1 MIRKQ
6 PVNFPENA
14 LQTINAYSVL
24 AGFLLSFILFFIRP
38 VFLNPEHTMEFFL
51 YVPAAGEIG
60 LDLNQMLSYCE
71 SYFIKHGTPYIGNNL
86 YPPLATVIFGPF
98 LLLDKSTA
106 YTVITIINVSAFVL
120 TALIIPILIINNK
133 NHRSIIQLMFLT
145 GLFSYGFQFEL
156 ERGQFNLIAFSLAM
170 SAIYLFHSKPRY
182 RLLSYILL
190 TLSIQ
195 LKVFSLIF
203 LIILVDDWTDWR
215 NNIKRF
221 TGMIFINISL
231 LFILG
236 YQIFLDFIG
245 AISKQALNP
254 HITITNHSIEV
265 FVELLSR
272 KIGYR
277 NIFLAAGMDLNQIK
291 AMAGYSNV
299 LQLLLQICVL
309 ACLLFVLI
317 RAIRMNSNGL
327 NPYLLSI
334 CTLLALLLP
343 AVSNDYKLPLIT
355 GPLAIVLQENIIIG
369 KNNRPAL
376 VPIILGFV
384 GSIAYSATLFSYT
397 NKPLILN
404 NNFPSLLLIL
414 LVVTIMSTIADK
426 NLFLKQEPAI

>member
-1 MIRKQ
+1 
-6 PVNFPENA
+6 
-14 LQTINAYSVL
+14 
-24 AGFLLSFILFFIRP
+24 
-38 VFLNPEHTMEFFL
+38 
-51 YVPAAGEIG
+51 
-60 LDLNQMLSYCE
+60 
-71 SYFIKHGTPYIGNNL
+71 
-86 YPPLATVIFGPF
+86 
-98 LLLDKSTA
+98 
-106 YTVITIINVSAFVL
+106 
-120 TALIIPILIINNK
+120 
-133 NHRSIIQLMFLT
+133 
-145 GLFSYGFQFEL
+145 
-156 ERGQFNLIAFSLAM
+156 
-170 SAIYLFHSKPRY
+170 
-182 RLLSYILL
+182 
-190 TLSIQ
+190 
-195 LKVFSLIF
+195 
-203 LIILVDDWTDWR
+203 
-215 NNIKRF
+215 
-221 TGMIFINISL
+221 
-231 LFILG
+231 
-236 YQIFLDFIG
+236 
-245 AISKQALNP
+245 
-254 HITITNHSIEV
+254 
-265 FVELLSR
+265 
-272 KIGYR
+272 
-277 NIFLAAGMDLNQIK
+277 
-291 AMAGYSNV
+291 MAGYSNV